1 MSSAP
6 RLFLV
11 TDLEVADEAS
21 ACRRLEQIFG
31 RVRSEAVVVGL
42 RDHLAPT
49 RRRLAFGHELA
60 RVAHSFRAR
69 MVVHDRVDL
78 ARLVGAD
85 GVHLGARSIGAE
97 DARRLLG
104 PPSLLSRSC
113 HDEAELHL
121 AEGERVDFV
130 TLSPLYASPGK
141 GAPLGEERFA
151 TLRKTVPTLPVLAL
165 GGIDAS
171 HVARARALGAD
182 GVAMVRGAWE
192 NDGWERTCDALVE
205 AWPDAARA

>member
-1 MSSAP
+1 MSAP
-6 RLFLV
+6 RLFLI
-11 TDLEVADEAS
+11 TDLGVADEAS
-21 ACRRLEQIFG
+21 ACRRLEQILG
-31 RVRSEAVVVGL
+31 LVCSESLVVGL

-69 MVVHDRVDL
+69 LSVHDRVDL

-85 GVHLGARSIGAE
+85 GVHLGTRSIGAE

-104 PPSLLSRSC
+104 RPSLVSRSC
-113 HDEAELHL
+113 HDEAELRR
-121 AEGERVDFV
+121 AEEEGVEFV
-130 TLSPLYASPGK
+130 TLSPLHASPGK
-141 GAPLGEERFA
+141 DAPLGDERFA
-151 TLRKTVPTLPVLAL
+151 ALRRTVPTLPVLAL
-165 GGIDAS
+165 GGIGAEQ
-171 HVARARALGAD
+171 VARVKELGAD

-192 NDGWERTCDALVE
+192 SEGWERTCEAIVR